1 MKRLRYAF
9 GIVAILSIP
18 VHAADLCREE
28 AKAVGY
34 VAALELLEPCQPKAV
49 VTALPTS
56 DDQIQ
61 KEAKS
66 KSDTQS
72 IAHVDRNLKR

>member
-1 MKRLRYAF
+1 MKRLHYAF
-9 GIVAILSIP
+9 GIVAIFSIP

-34 VAALELLEPCQPKAV
+34 VAALELLEPCQTKAV

-72 IAHVDRNLKR
+72 VAHVDRNLKR